1 MSVTGATT
9 VQMPA
14 PSDIALVGADS
25 ITAAIASDVH
35 RASAALSEALTFL
48 RLGSDHAKFVRN
60 GFDVTQEALFR
71 EADAIAQEVDR
82 IRAQFGALS
91 EPVPTLLVAQ
101 FTRAA
106 LPIVRRLIQFKDGV
120 ARAIAGDI
128 TQQTLPADFV
138 LHLQREADFFVG
150 ILNHMAGLP
159 TPTPTTLQLQGPTA
173 LVPTIARHL
182 LEVVPA
188 SEAVAANLA
197 YTEFWGKHHE
207 EHAEAIAIFLRPGQ
221 QKEAN
226 AVAKFRR
233 DFQELRGAATTL
245 QRQFSLPDFQTL
257 TSDTLRLTGDW
268 RQFLNNTQQAQLQGR
283 LQANFTQR
291 LTEHIRIET
300 DILDEAVVRTQHRL
314 QQSGAPVSRTA
325 GAIYTGATPKAVLVS

>member
-1 MSVTGATT
+1 MSTALANT
-9 VQMPA
+9 VLVPA
-14 PSDIALVGADS
+14 PSDIALAGADA
-25 ITAAIASDVH
+25 IAAAIASDVNK
-35 RASAALSEALTFL
+35 ASAALSEALTFL
-48 RLGSDHAKFVRN
+48 RLGSDHAKFIRN

-71 EADAIAQEVDR
+71 EADALAQGIDH
-82 IRAQFGALS
+82 IRAQFGAIP
-91 EPVPTLLVAQ
+91 EPVPTVLVAQ

-106 LPIVRRLIQFKDGV
+106 LPIVRRLIQFKDQV
-120 ARAIAGDI
+120 ALAIKGDL
-128 TQQTLPADFV
+128 TQQSLPADFV

-159 TPTPTTLQLQGPTA
+159 TPTPATLQLQGPTG

-188 SEAVAANLA
+188 SDAVAANLV

-207 EHAEAIAIFLRPGQ
+207 EHAEAIAMFLRPGQ

-233 DFQELRGAATTL
+233 QFQEVRRASTEL

-257 TSDTLRLTGDW
+257 SGDTLRVTGDW
-268 RQFLNNTQQAQLQGR
+268 RRFLNETQRAQLQGQF
-283 LQANFTQR
+283 QANFTQR

-300 DILDEAVVRTQHRL
+300 DILDEAILRTQQRL
-314 QQSGAPVSRTA
+314 RQTGAPAPVALGATFTA
-325 GAIYTGATPKAVLVS
+325 ATPKAVVVS